1 MRRQLN
7 LIEYAL
13 QTLLRRWKKNM
24 ALLLIYML
32 AAAFFSSIVFLTK
45 SLLQES
51 KTMLRDAPEVWV
63 QKISGGRIEPIPLSI
78 SDSLKKIR
86 GVQAVYPRIWGSY
99 YDAPSNAIFTI
110 TALNKRLPRLL
121 NQSLKE
127 TEAICGS
134 GYIETHA
141 IKPGERFLLL
151 DSNSEMYGFTLK
163 AFFHSETDILTRD
176 LIVLHPRA
184 ARQILGI
191 PENRAMDLA
200 VRITNNSESANIA
213 AKISR
218 MIPGLRVSTRDQLQR
233 TYDYL
238 FSWKGGLFLFG
249 ALIPLLAFLIL
260 AWERASG
267 ISADEQRELGILKG
281 VGWQV
286 EDILWL
292 RFWEAFSLSVT
303 ATLLGLLTGFIHIF
317 YFDAAFLKPLFIG
330 WSGLYPSYHLVPSF
344 SGTAVLIV
352 FIISTVPY
360 LTAAVIPAWRG
371 AVTDP
376 AEAMQNN

>member
-13 QTLLRRWKKNM
+13 QTLLRRWKKNA
-24 ALLLIYML
+24 ALLLVYVL
-32 AAAFFSSIVFLTK
+32 AAGFFASIVFLTR
-45 SLLQES
+45 SLQQES
-51 KTMLRDAPEVWV
+51 QTMLRDVPEVWV

-78 SDSLKKIR
+78 ADSVQKIR
-86 GVQAVYPRIWGSY
+86 GVRSVQPRIWGSY

-110 TALNKRLPRLL
+110 SAMYGPLEQIQEKP
-121 NQSLKE
+121 LK
-127 TEAICGS
+127 TTQAICGS
-134 GYIETHA
+134 GYLETHQIA
-141 IKPGERFLLL
+141 AGERFLLQ
-151 DSNSEMYGFTLK
+151 DSNSELHGFTLK
-163 AFFHSETDILTRD
+163 ASFDPQTDILTRD

-191 PENRAMDLA
+191 PETKAMDLA
-200 VRITNNSESANIA
+200 VRVSNAAESANIA

-218 MIPGLRVSTRDQLQR
+218 MIPGLRVSTREQLQR
-233 TYDYL
+233 TYAYL
-238 FSWKGGLFLFG
+238 FNWKGGLFLFG

-267 ISADEQRELGILKG
+267 ISADEKRELGILKG
-281 VGWQV
+281 IGWQV

-292 RFWEAFSLSVT
+292 KFWEAFSLSIT
-303 ATLLGLLTGFIHIF
+303 ATLLGLLLGFIHIF

-330 WSGLYPSYHLVPSF
+330 WSSLYPSYHLTPSF
-344 SGTAVLIV
+344 SAASVLII

-376 AEAMQNN
+376 AEIMQNN